1 MTDDWSSALSIDD
14 EGTSM
19 TMLNRLEVLIDIT
32 PYLTKQMATFA
43 DFYFQYRKR
52 CLHHFL

>member
-1 MTDDWSSALSIDD
+1 MIEAYYCEALSI
-14 EGTSM
+14 EGASM

-52 CLHHFL
+52 RLHHFL